1 MPTLSEAEALAMV
14 AVRGHCDDLDDWQLA
29 HHRAATWE
37 ISSGVQ
43 DDRGIRCGQMIHLRV
58 THSAVSPAAVR
69 FTFTLFRKTRIEQ
82 ERIYQLELR
91 IDSKAPKA
99 SHNRSHE
106 HLGHCDSTGRRNGQ
120 VGALTLRLRTSVRG
134 LISI

>member
-14 AVRGHCDDLDDWQLA
+14 AVRGHGDDLDDWQLA

-106 HLGHCDSTGRRNGQ
+106 HLGSLRFD
-120 VGALTLRLRTSVRG
+120 GAPEWASWD
-134 LISI
+134 